1 MSNIKTVSGFSKLTK
16 SQKIK
21 WLTENFLEGDIKAVE
36 TLEKFWNNDDTFQK
50 LFDGFS
56 ENTISNFPI
65 PFGIV
70 PNVKINGKI
79 YAVPMAIEESS
90 VVAAASAGAKYWL
103 KRGGFHTEIIGTT
116 KEGQVHFVW
125 QGDTEILEACFSE
138 IKPQLIAHAQP
149 ITENMQK
156 RGGGIV
162 DIALKDFTAEERDYF
177 QLKVTFQTCDAMGAN
192 FINSVLED
200 IAQFFTTLITDKT
213 AIPPMIVMSILSNY
227 TPHCLVRASVECPV
241 SDFNDK
247 HADFY
252 AEKFRRAV
260 RIAQIDTYRAVTHNK
275 GIMNGVDAVVLATA
289 NDFRAIEA
297 CAHAYAARDGKYRS
311 LSSCTIENNYF
322 RFWLEIPLA
331 VGTVGGLTNL
341 HALAQLSMQIL
352 GQPCAE
358 ELMSV
363 IATIGLA
370 QNFAALRSLVTT
382 GIQHGHMKMH
392 LTNILHQY
400 IASSDETAKAMTF
413 FADKTVSVSAV
424 RSFLEN
430 ERG

>member
-1 MSNIKTVSGFSKLTK
+1 MSNKIISGFSKLSK
-16 SQKIK
+16 AQKIN
-21 WLTENFLEGDIKAVE
+21 WLTDNYLEGDTSGVQ
-36 TLEKFWNNDDTFQK
+36 TLEKFWHSDTEFQK
-50 LFDGFS
+50 QFDGFS

-70 PNVKINGKI
+70 PNVKINEKI

-116 KEGQVHFVW
+116 KEGQVHFIW
-125 QGDTEILEACFSE
+125 QGNAEVLAACFSE
-138 IKPQLIAHAQP
+138 MKPALLAHAKP
-149 ITENMQK
+149 ITENMEK
-156 RGGGIV
+156 RGGGIS
-162 DIALKDFTAEERDYF
+162 DIVLKDFTTEEPDYF
-177 QLKVTFQTCDAMGAN
+177 QLKVAFQTCDAMGAN

-200 IAQFFTTLITDKT
+200 VAQTFAQLLDEKT
-213 AIPPMIVMSILSNY
+213 GNAPMIIMSILSNY
-227 TPHCLVRASVECPV
+227 TPQCIVKVSVECPV
-241 SDFNDK
+241 KDFNDK
-247 HADFY
+247 HAELY

-260 RIAQIDTYRAVTHNK
+260 RIAQLDTFRAVTHNK
-275 GIMNGVDAVVLATA
+275 GIMNGIDAVVLATA
-289 NDFRAIEA
+289 NDFRAVEA

-341 HALAQLSMQIL
+341 HPLAQLSMKIL
-352 GQPCAE
+352 GQPSAE

-370 QNFAALRSLVTT
+370 QNFSALRSLVTT
-382 GIQHGHMKMH
+382 GIQQGHMKMH

-400 IASSDETAKAMTF
+400 QATGDEASKAISF
-413 FADKTVSVSAV
+413 FSDKTVSVSAV
-424 RSFLEN
+424 RIFLEE
-430 ERG
+430 ERQ

>member
-1 MSNIKTVSGFSKLTK
+1 MNKTISGFSKRSK
-16 SQKIK
+16 AEKIK
-21 WLTENFLEGDIKAVE
+21 WLVENFLEGDDTAAT
-36 TLEKFWNNDDTFQK
+36 TLEKFWSTDTEFQK
-50 LFDGFS
+50 RFDGFS
-56 ENTISNFPI
+56 ENTVSNFPI

-70 PNVKINGKI
+70 PNVKINDKI

-103 KRGGFHTEIIGTT
+103 KRGGFKTEIIGTT
-116 KEGQVHFVW
+116 KDGQVHFIW
-125 QGDTEILEACFSE
+125 QGDPEILSACFDE
-138 IKPQLIAHAQP
+138 IKPALFAHAKP
-149 ITENMQK
+149 VTENMEK
-156 RGGGIV
+156 RGGGIS
-162 DIALKDFTAEERDYF
+162 DIVLKDFTSEERDYF
-177 QLKVTFQTCDAMGAN
+177 QLKITFQTCNAMGAN

-200 IAQFFTTLITDKT
+200 VAQTFTTLLAEKTDN
-213 AIPPMIVMSILSNY
+213 APMIVMSILSNY
-227 TPHCLVRASVECPV
+227 TPQCVVRVSVECPV
-241 SDFNDK
+241 SDFNDRD
-247 HADFY
+247 AEFY

-260 RIAQIDTYRAVTHNK
+260 RIAQLDTYRAVTHNK
-275 GIMNGVDAVVLATA
+275 GIMNGIDAVVLATA

-311 LSSCTIENNYF
+311 LSFCTIENNFF

-341 HALAQLSMQIL
+341 HPLAQLSMKIL
-352 GQPCAE
+352 GQPSAE

-370 QNFAALRSLVTT
+370 QNFSALRSLVTT

-400 IASSDETAKAMTF
+400 QASSQEIMRAVTF
-413 FADKTVSVSAV
+413 FSEKTVSVSAV
-424 RSFLEN
+424 RSFLEA
-430 ERG
+430 ERCG